1 MGQADAEPTTEQR
14 QAAHRP
20 ALGIVTLAGKTG
32 AGVTSR
38 DRFDRTGISLHAS
51 GRAYAGR
58 RKGACLMDDSHP
70 RLRRERD
77 FYRRLLELGNRD
89 ELDPL
94 LDEALALIV
103 EVTGAEQAYL
113 ELRSPDHGATEDEE
127 DGVWWRGHRCSDE
140 RIEAIRHTISHGIV
154 ASAIASGQ
162 TIDIPSAKDD
172 AVFGDLRSVK
182 QNRIGAVLCA
192 PVGHPPLGVVY
203 LQGHSAP
210 GSFTAEDR
218 AAVELFARQLA
229 PLVDRLLA
237 RHRAARVMDHTRDIR
252 KRFPCPD
259 VIGRSS
265 AMAAVLQQAAQVAPL
280 DVDILLTGPSGTGKT
295 LLAHAIAQNSPR
307 ARGPFLELNCA
318 ALPETLIE
326 SELFGAVRGAH
337 STARE
342 RIQGKVEA
350 AQGGTLFL
358 DEIAELTPG
367 AQAKLLQLLQS
378 RTYYPLGASKPLQA
392 DVRIISATNADLE
405 DMVAQRRFRED
416 LYYRL
421 CVVPICMPSL
431 AERREDIPLLVE
443 HIAAAACRR
452 YHFPSMTVSRAALV
466 ACQEAPWTG
475 NVRELAHAVEAA
487 VIRARGE
494 GVQGLGT
501 EHLFPDRM
509 DRRRRAAESFQ
520 EATRK
525 FQAGYLQAAL
535 DRNDW
540 NIAETARQLDLA
552 RSHIYNLIRT
562 YELQRRAG

>member
-1 MGQADAEPTTEQR
+1 MG
-14 QAAHRP
+14 
-20 ALGIVTLAGKTG
+20 
-32 AGVTSR
+32 
-38 DRFDRTGISLHAS
+38 
-51 GRAYAGR
+51 AY
-58 RKGACLMDDSHP
+58 LLDDSHP

-77 FYRRLLELGNRD
+77 FYRRLLELGTRD

-103 EVTGAEQAYL
+103 DVTGAEQAYL
-113 ELRSPDHGATEDEE
+113 ELRSPGHGATEADE
-127 DGVWWRGHRCSDE
+127 DGLWWRGHRCSDK

-154 ASAIASGQ
+154 ASAVASGQ
-162 TIDIPSAKDD
+162 TIDIPSAVDD
-172 AVFGDLRSVK
+172 AVFCDLRSVR
-182 QNRIGAVLCA
+182 QNQIGAVLCA
-192 PVGHPPLGVVY
+192 PVGQPPLGVVY
-203 LQGHSAP
+203 LQGRSAP
-210 GSFTAEDR
+210 GSFTSEDR
-218 AAVELFARQLA
+218 AEVELFARQLA

-237 RHRAARVMDHTRDIR
+237 RHRAARVTDQTHDIR

-265 AMAAVLQQAAQVAPL
+265 AMAGLLKQAALVAPL
-280 DVDILLTGPSGTGKT
+280 DIDILITGPSGTGKT
-295 LLAHAIAQNSPR
+295 LLARAIAQNSPR
-307 ARGPFLELNCA
+307 ARGPFVELNCA

-326 SELFGAVRGAH
+326 SELFGAMRGAH

-421 CVVPICMPSL
+421 RILPICIPPLS
-431 AERREDIPLLVE
+431 ERREDIPLLVE
-443 HIAAAACRR
+443 HIVAEVCRR
-452 YHFPSMTVSRAALV
+452 HGFPAMTVSRTALV
-466 ACQEAPWTG
+466 ACQEAPWAG
-475 NVRELAHAVEAA
+475 NVRELAHAIEAA
-487 VIRARGE
+487 VIRARGDDLHSL
-494 GVQGLGT
+494 QT
-501 EHLFPDRM
+501 EHVFTDRL
-509 DRRRRAAESFQ
+509 DRRQDVVDSFQ
-520 EATRK
+520 EATRR

-552 RSHIYNLIRT
+552 RSHIYNLIRG
-562 YELQRRAG
+562 YDLQRRAG

>member
-1 MGQADAEPTTEQR
+1 VGQADEEPPTEQR
-14 QAAHRP
+14 RAAHRQV
-20 ALGIVTLAGKTG
+20 LGLVTLTG
-32 AGVTSR
+32 TTGPGVMSR
-38 DRFDRTGISLHAS
+38 DRFDPTGISLHLP

-58 RKGACLMDDSHP
+58 QKGASLLDDSHP

-77 FYRRLLELGNRD
+77 FYRRLLELGSQD

-103 EVTGAEQAYL
+103 DVTGAEQVYL
-113 ELRSPDHGATEDEE
+113 ELRSPDHGATEADE
-127 DGVWWRGHRCSDE
+127 DGVWWRGHRCSDD

-162 TIDIPSAKDD
+162 TVDIPSAMDD
-172 AVFGDLRSVK
+172 AVFGALHSVK
-182 QNRIGAVLCA
+182 QNQIGAVLCA

-203 LQGHSAP
+203 LQDRSVP
-210 GSFTAEDR
+210 GSFAAEDR
-218 AAVELFARQLA
+218 TAVELFARQLA

-237 RHRAARVMDHTRDIR
+237 RHTAARVMDQTRDIR

-265 AMAAVLQQAAQVAPL
+265 AMAAVLKQAALVAPL
-280 DVDILLTGPSGTGKT
+280 DVDILITGPSGTGKT
-295 LLAHAIAQNSPR
+295 LLARAIAQNSPR
-307 ARGPFLELNCA
+307 ARGPFVELNCA

-378 RTYYPLGASKPLQA
+378 RTYYPLGASRPLQA
-392 DVRIISATNADLE
+392 DVRIISATNADLD

-421 CVVPICMPSL
+421 RVLPICIPSL
-431 AERREDIPLLVE
+431 AERREDVPLLVE

-452 YHFPSMTVSRAALV
+452 YGFPAMTVSRAALV

-487 VIRARGE
+487 VIRAHGE
-494 GVQGLGT
+494 GLQSLCT
-501 EHLFPDRM
+501 EHLFPDRL
-509 DRRRRAAESFQ
+509 DRRRDAVESFQ
-520 EATRK
+520 EATRR

-552 RSHIYNLIRT
+552 RSHIYNLIRG
-562 YELQRRAG
+562 YALQRRAG